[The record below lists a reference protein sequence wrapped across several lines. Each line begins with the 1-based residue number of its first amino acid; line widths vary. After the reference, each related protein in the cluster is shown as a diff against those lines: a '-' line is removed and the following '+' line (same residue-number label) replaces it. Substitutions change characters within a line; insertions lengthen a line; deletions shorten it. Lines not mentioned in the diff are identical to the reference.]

1 MKVLRNCGLHNFTVN
16 SGSRPLMQAPRT
28 IWASLGI
35 FIVYG
40 WLRDV
45 NDLIVERDAGRK
57 RSFLATSEKIKI
69 YELQK
74 TSSRERNHD

>member
-1 MKVLRNCGLHNFTVN
+1 MDCII
-16 SGSRPLMQAPRT
+16 SRSILVPGRLCRHPERFGA
-28 IWASLGI
+28 ALGI

-40 WLRDV
+40 WDV
-45 NDLIVERDAGRK
+45 NDLIVERDAGLERI
-57 RSFLATSEKIKI
+57 FLATSEKIKI